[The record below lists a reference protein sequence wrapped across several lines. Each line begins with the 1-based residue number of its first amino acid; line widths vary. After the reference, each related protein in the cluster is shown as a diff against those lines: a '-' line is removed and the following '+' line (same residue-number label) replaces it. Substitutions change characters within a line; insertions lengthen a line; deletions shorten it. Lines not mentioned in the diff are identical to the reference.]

1 MVDVIV
7 TGVVQAAL
15 VLVLVDT
22 VEVVAVHLAAGVLT
36 VHLLEVEVKVADP
49 EVSRPTFKVL
59 VLAEVEIVNAGP
71 GWVETVDTVVGR
83 VDEVT
88 LFAVVLVLH
97 FACRAETP
105 FLN

>member
-1 MVDVIV
+1 MIV
-7 TGVVQAAL
+7 AEVVQASV
-15 VLVLVDT
+15 VLVLVDG

-36 VHLLEVEVKVADP
+36 VHRLEVETVDKP

-59 VLAEVEIVNAGP
+59 VLAKVELLNTGP
-71 GWVETVDTVVGR
+71 GRRVETVDTVVRR

-88 LFAVVLVLH
+88 LLAVVLVLH
-97 FACRAETP
+97 LACRAETP

>member
-1 MVDVIV
+1 MVDAIV
-7 TGVVQAAL
+7 TGVVRAAV
-15 VLVLVDT
+15 VLVLDDT
-22 VEVVAVHLAAGVLT
+22 VVAVHLEAGVLT
-36 VHLLEVEVKVADP
+36 VHLLEVEVKVAEP
-49 EVSRPTFKVL
+49 EVSKPTFKVL

-71 GWVETVDTVVGR
+71 EWVETVDTVVGQ

-88 LFAVVLVLH
+88 FFAVVLVLH

>member
-1 MVDVIV
+1 MIV
-7 TGVVQAAL
+7 AEVVQAAV
-15 VLVLVDT
+15 VLVLVDR

-36 VHLLEVEVKVADP
+36 VHRLEVETVDKP

-59 VLAEVEIVNAGP
+59 VLAKVELLNTGP
-71 GWVETVDTVVGR
+71 GRRVETVDTVVRR

-88 LFAVVLVLH
+88 LLAVVLVLH
-97 FACRAETP
+97 LACRAETP

>member
-1 MVDVIV
+1 MIV
-7 TGVVQAAL
+7 AEVVQATV
-15 VLVLVDT
+15 VLVLVDG

-36 VHLLEVEVKVADP
+36 VHRLEVETVDKP

-59 VLAEVEIVNAGP
+59 VLAKVELLNTGP
-71 GWVETVDTVVGR
+71 GRRVETVDTVVRR

-88 LFAVVLVLH
+88 LLAVVLVLH
-97 FACRAETP
+97 LACRAETP

>member
-1 MVDVIV
+1 MIV
-7 TGVVQAAL
+7 AEVVQAAV
-15 VLVLVDT
+15 VLVLVDG

-36 VHLLEVEVKVADP
+36 VHRLEVEAKVDKP

-59 VLAEVEIVNAGP
+59 VLAKVEPFNTGP
-71 GWVETVDTVVGR
+71 GRRRVETVDTVVRR

-88 LFAVVLVLH
+88 LLAVVLVLH
-97 FACRAETP
+97 LACRAETP

>member
-1 MVDVIV
+1 MVDAIV
-7 TGVVQAAL
+7 TGVVRAAV
-15 VLVLVDT
+15 VLVLVET
-22 VEVVAVHLAAGVLT
+22 VEVVAVHLEAGVLT
-36 VHLLEVEVKVADP
+36 VHLLEVEVKVAEP
-49 EVSRPTFKVL
+49 EVSKPTFKVL
-59 VLAEVEIVNAGP
+59 VLAEVQIVNTGP
-71 GWVETVDTVVGR
+71 GWVETVDTIVGR

>member
-1 MVDVIV
+1 MIV
-7 TGVVQAAL
+7 AEVVQAAV
-15 VLVLVDT
+15 VLVLVDR

-36 VHLLEVEVKVADP
+36 VHRLEVEAKVDKP

-59 VLAEVEIVNAGP
+59 VLAKVELLNTGP
-71 GWVETVDTVVGR
+71 GRRVETVDPGVRR

-88 LFAVVLVLH
+88 LLAVVLVLH
-97 FACRAETP
+97 LACRAETP

>member
-1 MVDVIV
+1 MIV
-7 TGVVQAAL
+7 AEVVQAAV
-15 VLVLVDT
+15 VLVLVDR

-36 VHLLEVEVKVADP
+36 VHRLEVETVDKP

-59 VLAEVEIVNAGP
+59 VLAKVEPFNTGP
-71 GWVETVDTVVGR
+71 GRRRVETVDTVVRR

-88 LFAVVLVLH
+88 LLAVVLVLH
-97 FACRAETP
+97 LACRAETP